1 MNLQLL
7 YTQEITYNITI
18 SRFINI
24 INWLLY
30 IIILKIFVHTI
41 IQQHIIIIH
50 FLSHSKKD
58 KDNFVE

>member
-30 IIILKIFVHTI
+30 IIFVHTI